1 MGGQGAERSAAQ
13 RSVGGG
19 KGAGMKVRVGLIW
32 GLGNRTCGLGER
44 LLLQALEKLLA
55 ALRERGYVCGPGVRP
70 RSPSQAAWRP
80 RNEGCTLRSGGSPKR
95 QWRLVHFWGR
105 RGLGS
110 RATVT
115 MGQGPAGSHSQRKVL
130 GPIECA
136 LERVL

>member
-1 MGGQGAERSAAQ
+1 MCVVPG
-13 RSVGGG
+13 SVRG
-19 KGAGMKVRVGLIW
+19 
-32 GLGNRTCGLGER
+32 R
-44 LLLQALEKLLA
+44 LL
-55 ALRERGYVCGPGVRP
+55 
-70 RSPSQAAWRP
+70 RP